1 MLSKVGQNEGKIDVA
16 EGTGACAAGPALG
29 RGHKLGKPADSAT
42 YAAGWF
48 LSLVALGSL
57 ICAAPPVIAEARD
70 PLAAAVR
77 QTAQQGE
84 RRDFSIEAQPLVAA
98 LDRFAAQAGVFFAYK
113 TSELEGLRSPGVA
126 GSFTPREALQRLLS
140 GTGVTFRFTDADTIT
155 LERSVVEDDGPM
167 QLAPISVEAVL
178 EGTLTES
185 YSAPES
191 FSATRTDTSLIDTPQ
206 SAQSITRQALEDAGA
221 TRISDAYDYLAG
233 ISQENNVG
241 GLFGD
246 DYLARGFA
254 TDNILFN
261 GNRTGQPT
269 TLDSANVERVE
280 ALRGPTAALFGR
292 ADPGGLVNVVTKQPL
307 SEPLYQAEVI
317 GATGLI
323 DDGDRLRNVRATVDS
338 GGPLDPQSRFRYR
351 FNSAVDFNRS
361 FRQDI
366 EEQSVFLS
374 PVVEAQLGDGTVA
387 NVELTYQYRQDS
399 FDRGVFFI
407 DDDLKL
413 DRDFNIAEGQN
424 ETLDRHYAS
433 GTFRLDHALAQ
444 AWTARLGL
452 YASYNDFDGEGFQV
466 GRVNGSQ
473 VTVERRTF
481 DGSDLFLTAQPELT
495 GEVETGPVGHTLL
508 FGIDASYQDNDVELP
523 IGADSDEFDALNP
536 DFPVDVPELS
546 DPGNTLFDLSL
557 TGFSLG
563 LYVQDQMDLSEQWK
577 LLLSL
582 RWDSVWLT
590 EETVFSFDN
599 GSVVLTDRDE
609 DFTDSA
615 LLPRAGL
622 VYQPIEEI
630 GIYLSY
636 SESYRPPVA
645 GGLTDANGEEV
656 DAEEARNIEFGVKLD
671 ALDGRLSGTFAVY
684 RSDKEN
690 VLEADPAD
698 PFAQVNLGDVRGQG
712 LEFDLAGEVT
722 ENFSLG
728 VSYAYTD
735 TRVLEDG
742 SSLFEADLFTK
753 GTRLRNVPRHAA
765 SLQAAYR
772 FTEGPLRGLR
782 VFGGLVYEDEKPS
795 DTSKDIN
802 TDLPAHVRLDL
813 GASYPLSETVS
824 ASLLVRNATD
834 TEYYTSAAGQN
845 RVAVGEPLSVALG
858 FRAQF

>member
-1 MLSKVGQNEGKIDVA
+1 MGERKS
-16 EGTGACAAGPALG
+16 ACAAGAAVG
-29 RGHKLGKPADSAT
+29 RGHEFGKPTDSAT
-42 YAAGWF
+42 CSAGRL

-57 ICAAPPVIAEARD
+57 ICASPPVVAEERG
-70 PLAAAVR
+70 PHAAAVR

-84 RRDFSIEAQPLVAA
+84 RRDFSIEAQPLVSA

-113 TSELEGLRSPGVA
+113 TSELEGLRSAGVT
-126 GSFTPREALQRLLS
+126 GTFTPREALQRLLQ
-140 GTGVTFRFTDADTIT
+140 GTGVTFRFTDADTVT
-155 LERSVVEDDGPM
+155 LERSAVEDDGPM

-185 YSAPES
+185 YSAPDS
-191 FSATRTDTSLIDTPQ
+191 FSATRTDTPLIDTPQ
-206 SAQSITRQALEDAGA
+206 SAQSITRQALEDTGA
-221 TRISDAYDYLAG
+221 TEISDAYDYLAG
-233 ISQENNVG
+233 ISRDNNTG

-246 DYLARGFA
+246 QYIARGFL
-254 TDNILFN
+254 TENLLFN
-261 GNRTGQPT
+261 GNRTGGPS
-269 TLDSANVERVE
+269 TLDTANVERVE

-307 SEPLYQAEVI
+307 SEPLYQAEVV

-323 DDGDRLRNVRATVDS
+323 DDGDRLRNIRATVDS
-338 GGPLDPQSRFRYR
+338 GGPLDELGRARYR
-351 FNSAVDFNRS
+351 FNSAVDFERS
-361 FRQDI
+361 FRQGI

-374 PVVEAQLGDGTVA
+374 PVVEAELDDSTVA

-407 DDDLKL
+407 NDDLKL
-413 DRDFNIAEGQN
+413 DRDFSVAEGQD
-424 ETLDRHYAS
+424 ETLDKHYAS
-433 GTFRLDHALAQ
+433 GTFRLDHAFAQ
-444 AWTARLGL
+444 DWTARLGL

-466 GRVNGSQ
+466 GSVNGSDI
-473 VTVERRTF
+473 TVQRRAF
-481 DGSDLFLTAQPELT
+481 DGEDLFLTAQPEVT
-495 GEVETGPVGHTLL
+495 GEVQTGPLGHTLL
-508 FGIDASYQDNDVELP
+508 FGLDASYQANKVELP
-523 IGADSDEFDALNP
+523 FGAESAEFDAFDP
-536 DFPVDVPELS
+536 DFPVDVPDLS
-546 DPGNTLFDLSL
+546 EPGNQLFDRDL

-563 LYVQDQMDLSEQWK
+563 LYGQDQLDLSEQWK

-590 EETVFSFDN
+590 EETVFSSEN
-599 GSVVLTDRDE
+599 GSIVISDRDE

-622 VYQPIEEI
+622 VYRPIEEI
-630 GIYLSY
+630 GLYVSY
-636 SESYRPPVA
+636 SESYRPPTA

-656 DAEEARNIEFGVKLD
+656 DAEEARNIELGVKLD
-671 ALDGRLSGTFAVY
+671 ALDGRLSGTLAVY

-690 VLEADPAD
+690 VLEADPVD
-698 PFAQVNLGDVRGQG
+698 TFAQVNLGDVRGQG

-722 ENFSLG
+722 ESFSLG
-728 VSYAYTD
+728 ISYAYTD
-735 TRVLEDG
+735 TRVLDEG
-742 SSLFEADLFTK
+742 SSLFDADLFTK
-753 GTRLRNVPRHAA
+753 GARLRNVPRHAA

-802 TDLPAHVRLDL
+802 TDLPAYVRLDL
-813 GASYPLSETVS
+813 GASYRLSETVS
-824 ASLLVRNATD
+824 ASLLVRNVTD

-845 RVAVGEPLSVALG
+845 QVAVGEPLSIALG
-858 FRAQF
+858 FRARF

>member
-1 MLSKVGQNEGKIDVA
+1 MA
-16 EGTGACAAGPALG
+16 EEKGACAAGPAVD
-29 RGHKLGKPADSAT
+29 RGHGLGKPADNPLASA
-42 YAAGWF
+42 GRL
-48 LSLVALGSL
+48 LSLVALGGL
-57 ICAAPPVIAEARD
+57 IYAAPPVIAEARD
-70 PLAAAVR
+70 PAVR

-84 RRDFSIEAQPLVAA
+84 RRGFSIEAQPLAAA

-113 TSELEGLRSPGVA
+113 TSDLEDLRSPGVT

-167 QLAPISVEAVL
+167 RLAPISVEAVL

-191 FSATRTDTSLIDTPQ
+191 FSATRTDTPLIDTPQ

-221 TRISDAYDYLAG
+221 TTISDAYDYLAG
-233 ISQENNVG
+233 ISQENNIG
-241 GLFGD
+241 GLTGD
-246 DYLARGFA
+246 DYLARGFE

-307 SEPLYQAEVI
+307 PEPLYQAEVV

-323 DDGDRLRNVRATVDS
+323 DDGDRLRSVRATVDS
-338 GGPLDPQSRFRYR
+338 GGPLDELGRARYR
-351 FNSAVDFNRS
+351 FNSAVDYGRS
-361 FRQDI
+361 FRQGI
-366 EEQSVFLS
+366 EERSVFLS
-374 PVVEAQLGDGTVA
+374 PVVDAQLSDSTAA
-387 NVELTYQYRQDS
+387 NVELTYQYRQDA

-407 DDDLKL
+407 GNDLEL
-413 DRDFNIAEGQN
+413 DRDFNVAEGQD
-424 ETLDRHYAS
+424 ETLDKHYAS
-433 GTFRLDHALAQ
+433 GTFRLDHAVSQ

-466 GRVNGSQ
+466 RNVNGSEF
-473 VTVERRTF
+473 TVQRRAF
-481 DGSDLFLTAQPELT
+481 DGSDLFLTAQPEIT
-495 GEVETGPVGHTLL
+495 GEVETGTIGHTFL
-508 FGIDASYQDNDVELP
+508 FGVDASYQVNKVELP
-523 IGADSDEFDALNP
+523 SGAQSAPVDAFDP
-536 DFPVDVPELS
+536 DFPVDVPGLS
-546 DPGNTLFDLSL
+546 EPGNQLFDRDL

-563 LYVQDQMDLSEQWK
+563 LYGQDQLDLSERWK

-590 EETVFSFDN
+590 EETLFSAEN
-599 GSVVLTDRDE
+599 GSVVVADRDE
-609 DFTDSA
+609 DFIDSA

-622 VYQPIEEI
+622 VYQPVEEI

-636 SESYRPPVA
+636 SESYRPPTA

-656 DAEEARNIEFGVKLD
+656 DAEEGRNVELGVKLD
-671 ALDGRLSGTFAVY
+671 ALDGRLSGTLAVY

-690 VLEADPAD
+690 VLEVDPAGD
-698 PFAQVNLGDVRGQG
+698 SFAQVNLGDVRGQG

-742 SSLFEADLFTK
+742 AGLFEADLFTK

-782 VFGGLVYEDEKPS
+782 IFGGLIYEDEKPT
-795 DTSKDIN
+795 DTSKEIN
-802 TDLPAHVRLDL
+802 TDLPAYVRLDL

-834 TEYYTSAAGQN
+834 TEHYTSAAGQRN
-845 RVAVGEPLSVALG
+845 VAVGAPLSIALG
-858 FRAQF
+858 FRARF